1 MQKFP
6 ITHEGFE
13 KLGAELKKLKMTDR
27 PDIIKAISEARELG
41 DLSENAE
48 YHAAREKQ
56 GFIEG
61 KIVEL
66 EDKLARSEVIDIS
79 KLSNDTVKFGAT
91 VLIVDTE
98 TNLKNTYKIVG
109 EYEANLDK
117 GLISISSPI
126 AKALIGKNK
135 DNFIEVTT
143 PTGIK
148 EYSILDI
155 EYK

>member
-6 ITHEGFE
+6 VTAEGY
-13 KLGAELKKLKMTDR
+13 KKIIAELNDLKSIDR
-27 PDIIKAISEARELG
+27 PAIIKAIAEAREHG

-56 GFIEG
+56 SFIEG
-61 KIVEL
+61 RILEL
-66 EDKLARSEVIDIS
+66 EDKVARSEVIDIS

-91 VLIVDTE
+91 VEIIDTE
-98 TNLKNTYKIVG
+98 NDNKKSYKIVG
-109 EYEANLDK
+109 EYEASIEH
-117 GLISISSPI
+117 GMISIISPI

-135 DNFIEVTT
+135 GEVIEVTT

-148 EYSILDI
+148 EYEILGI